1 MNRYCKQFLLR
12 GVFFGGFGPIIVGI
26 VYLILELTLPAFSLS
41 GTEAFLAIIS
51 TYLLAFVHAGASI
64 FNQIESWPIAKST
77 GIHFLVLFSTYSL
90 CYLLNRWIPFE
101 PMVLLIFAGAFILT
115 YAIIW
120 LTVVLVIKKTTRHLN
135 EKLQKQKEA

>member
-1 MNRYCKQFLLR
+1 MNHYLKSFLQR
-12 GVFFGGFGPIIVGI
+12 GIAFGGFGPIVAGI
-26 VYLILELTLPAFSLS
+26 VFAILELTLPDFSL
-41 GTEAFLAIIS
+41 GGGQVLLAIVS
-51 TYLLAFVHAGASI
+51 SYLLAFVQAGASV
-64 FNQIESWPIAKST
+64 FNQIEDWPLPLSV
-77 GIHFLVLFSTYSL
+77 GVHFLTLFTAYSL
-90 CYLLNRWIPFE
+90 CYMANSWIPFE